1 MVIQLCADMHPSC
14 ILVNTQ
20 IINIQ
25 GFYICD
31 RLVFKILFENT
42 KSISFYFS
50 VMFCNKIGFCSSTII
65 RSSSSSVYFFSPTV
79 KGQGGYRCVSCEPQK
94 ELVKLRYV
102 FKFCPSYCYFTHN
115 FIFQSYKNTLCNFV
129 LPKPSTFILP
139 H

>member
-1 MVIQLCADMHPSC
+1 MHPSC

-31 RLVFKILFENT
+31 RLAFKILFENT

-50 VMFCNKIGFCSSTII
+50 VMFCNKNRLLLINNYSLKLLICLFLLTDCKKVGADIA
-65 RSSSSSVYFFSPTV
+65 VNLV
-79 KGQGGYRCVSCEPQK
+79 NLKK
-94 ELVKLRYV
+94 ELVKLRYI

-115 FIFQSYKNTLCNFV
+115 FIFQSYKKYLVQFRFAETFNIYFTTLKN
-129 LPKPSTFILP
+129 
-139 H
+139 